1 MKNILKLIVFVFIAK
16 AGFSQ
21 QIPLTSQYMFNDYL
35 LNPAVAGSKDYLSA
49 SLSVRSQWTGLEG
62 APKTQFFSMHSKLG
76 KKMGVGGFVFNDETG
91 PVSERGIQLSYA
103 YHLSLSDKSKL
114 SFSVAGMM
122 FFHDINRAYLR
133 AEEANDN
140 TLNTM
145 LVKAVSPDINF
156 GMMYY
161 NEKLKIGLSSP
172 QLLQNNIYGEK
183 ASGNNANKLSRHYYL
198 FGEYEFNISDKV
210 DIVPSTLFKYV
221 QGSPMNF
228 DFNVRGVLNKKYW
241 LGVSY
246 RYNNAIAGLIGFNYK
261 KLSFGYA
268 YDYSM
273 TDLKDY
279 STGGHEIFLSLR
291 LFEKEKEASSVRFN

>member
-1 MKNILKLIVFVFIAK
+1 MKNILKVIVLVCIANT
-16 AGFSQ
+16 GFSQ

-35 LNPAVAGSKDYLSA
+35 LNPAVAGSEDYLAA

-62 APKTQFFSMHSKLG
+62 APRTQFFSMHTKLG
-76 KKMGVGGFVFNDETG
+76 EKMGVGGYVFNDETG

-103 YHLSLSDKSKL
+103 YHLSLNDKSKL
-114 SFSVAGMM
+114 SFSLAGML

-145 LVKAVSPDINF
+145 LVRATSPDINF

-161 NEKLKIGLSSP
+161 TEKLKVGLSSP

-183 ASGNNANKLSRHYYL
+183 ESGANSNKLARHYYL
-198 FGEYEFNISDKV
+198 FAEYEFNVSDKIDV
-210 DIVPSTLFKYV
+210 VPSTLVKYV
-221 QGSPMNF
+221 QGAPFQF
-228 DFNVRGVLNKKYW
+228 DINVRGVLNKKYW
-241 LGVSY
+241 IGASY
-246 RYNNAIAGLIGFNYK
+246 RYNNAIAAMVGLNYK

-268 YDYSM
+268 YDYAM

-291 LFEKEKEASSVRFN
+291 LFEKDEEKSSVRFH

>member
-35 LNPAVAGSKDYLSA
+35 LNPAVGGSKDYLAA

-156 GMMYY
+156 GMLYY
-161 NEKLKIGLSSP
+161 TEKLKIGLSSP
-172 QLLQNNIYGEK
+172 QLLQNSIYGEK
-183 ASGNNANKLSRHYYL
+183 TSGNNANKLSRHYYL
-198 FGEYEFNISDKV
+198 FGEYQFNVSDKV
-210 DIVPSTLFKYV
+210 DVVPSTLFKYV

-246 RYNNAIAGLIGFNYK
+246 RYNNAIAGLIGLNYK

>member
-76 KKMGVGGFVFNDETG
+76 EKMGVGGYVFNDETG

-103 YHLSLSDKSKL
+103 YHLSISDKSKL
-114 SFSVAGMM
+114 SFSLAGMM
-122 FFHDINRAYLR
+122 FFHDINRAYLK

-140 TLNTM
+140 ALNTM

-172 QLLQNNIYGEK
+172 QLLQNSIYGEK
-183 ASGNNANKLSRHYYL
+183 PSGSNSNQLARHYYL
-198 FGEYEFNISDKV
+198 FGEYQFNLSDKV
-210 DIVPSTLFKYV
+210 DLVPSMLFKYV
-221 QGSPMNF
+221 QGAPMNF

-246 RYNNAIAGLIGFNYK
+246 RYNSAIAGLIGFNYK

-268 YDYSM
+268 YDYAM
-273 TDLKDY
+273 TDLNDY

>member
-103 YHLSLSDKSKL
+103 YHLSLNDKSKL

-198 FGEYEFNISDKV
+198 FSEYQFNVSDKV
-210 DIVPSTLFKYV
+210 DVVPSALFKYV

-246 RYNNAIAGLIGFNYK
+246 RYNNAIAGLIGLNYK

>member
-62 APKTQFFSMHSKLG
+62 APRTQFFSMHSKLG
-76 KKMGVGGFVFNDETG
+76 EKMGVGGFVFNDETG

-114 SFSVAGMM
+114 SFSVAGML

-140 TLNTM
+140 TLSTM

-172 QLLQNNIYGEK
+172 QLLQNNIYGGQEN
-183 ASGNNANKLSRHYYL
+183 GTNLNQLSRHYYL
-198 FGEYEFNISDKV
+198 FGEYEINVSDKFDV
-210 DIVPSTLFKYV
+210 VPSTLLKYV
-221 QGSPMNF
+221 QGAPMQF

-268 YDYSM
+268 YDYAM
-273 TDLKDY
+273 TDLNDY
-279 STGGHEIFLSLR
+279 SSGGHEIFLSLR